1 MNKLLGALCVFA
13 IVLAPVTARADIY
26 SEMNMK
32 PLTPETT
39 AAMKAQVQA
48 AKAKWASMTPAE
60 KSAVTQSMRGKKLGE
75 LSAMERVAQ
84 NDDMTAMTRSE
95 TAQQKAERETA
106 QASYAKMTPEQKA
119 AMRKA
124 AQRKKLADLSMLEKV
139 GQNDD
144 MGREF

>member
-1 MNKLLGALCVFA
+1 MNRSLRLLCASLFALVSA
-13 IVLAPVTARADIY
+13 TALADVY

-60 KSAVTQSMRGKKLGE
+60 KSAVTQSMRNKKLGD
-75 LSAMERVAQ
+75 LNVMERVAQ
-84 NDDMTAMTRSE
+84 NDDMTAMTKAQ
-95 TAQQKAERETA
+95 TAQLKAEREAA
-106 QASYAKMTPEQKA
+106 QATFAKLTSEQKA
-119 AMRKA
+119 ALRKA
-124 AQRKKLADLSMLEKV
+124 AQQKKLADLSMLEQV